1 MKQNAY
7 SGAYML
13 FKAPNI
19 KVKGR
24 KIMSIHPDLDT
35 LETLLKTHD
44 WTYNYSDDH
53 RAWKKGN
60 EQSDEIRRQMD
71 ICCGLGLDTVARELY
86 NKHRPEY
93 MS

>member
-1 MKQNAY
+1 
-7 SGAYML
+7 
-13 FKAPNI
+13 
-19 KVKGR
+19 
-24 KIMSIHPDLDT
+24 MSIHPDLDT

-60 EQSDEIRRQMD
+60 EQSDEICRQMD
-71 ICCGLGLDTVARELY
+71 ICCGLGLDKIANELY
-86 NKHRPEY
+86 NKYRPEY

>member
-1 MKQNAY
+1 
-7 SGAYML
+7 ML

-19 KVKGR
+19 TVKGR

-60 EQSDEIRRQMD
+60 EQADEIRRQMD